1 MIRLFLFYIFC
12 QFLLAGKNKLRLII
26 FVIFPSFSSVLIS
39 FSGVHIL
46 QLISSCEIDEET
58 ENVNAAL
65 EYGYDKEDLIALDFN
80 TLTWIA
86 LKPEAIPFKRVW
98 DTEKERN
105 LFDQKILMQMC
116 PEWLKTILNTGKNF
130 LLRTEH
136 PSLSLLQKTPS
147 SPVSCHATGF
157 YPKSALMFW
166 KKDGEEIHEHVE
178 HGEILPN
185 NDGTFQMTVYLNI
198 SSISLD
204 DWKRYVCVFKFL
216 DKEEENIQLDEAE
229 IKTNRG
235 KEAKCVPV
243 ASCVFGL
250 SSSLG

>member
-1 MIRLFLFYIFC
+1 M
-12 QFLLAGKNKLRLII
+12 QWN
-26 FVIFPSFSSVLIS
+26 
-39 FSGVHIL
+39 GVHIL

-229 IKTNRG
+229 IKTNRALFTERQSNKTAPIIAVAISFVLVSIG
-235 KEAKCVPV
+235 AAGYVVYKKKIVPEGRLELLEPLNSEA
-243 ASCVFGL
+243 
-250 SSSLG
+250 

>member
-1 MIRLFLFYIFC
+1 MDFASQMKVKKVNHGGGSVWASYGTWWDVKAGLAIEVQAERLE
-12 QFLLAGKNKLRLII
+12 ALII
-26 FVIFPSFSSVLIS
+26 SP
-39 FSGVHIL
+39 G
-46 QLISSCEIDEET
+46 
-58 ENVNAAL
+58 
-65 EYGYDKEDLIALDFN
+65 
-80 TLTWIA
+80 
-86 LKPEAIPFKRVW
+86 
-98 DTEKERN
+98 
-105 LFDQKILMQMC
+105 
-116 PEWLKTILNTGKNF
+116 
-130 LLRTEH
+130 EH

-229 IKTNRG
+229 IKTNRALFTERQSNTTAPIIAVAISFVLVSIG
-235 KEAKCVPV
+235 AAGYVVYKKKIVPEGRLELLEPLNSEA
-243 ASCVFGL
+243 
-250 SSSLG
+250 